1 MSVQRNSASKWAIDF
16 TCKGKRITRA
26 IGGSKRE
33 AEAAGGVY
41 GTNAPIVRGR
51 VFEGFP

>member
-1 MSVQRNSASKWAIDF
+1 MSVQRNSAGKWVIDF
-16 TCKGKRITRA
+16 TCKGKRITRV
-26 IGGSKRE
+26 IGESKRE
-33 AEAAGGVY
+33 AEAAGGY